1 MFAVFKKRDFTL
13 LWFSQ
18 LISTSGSA
26 LTDLAAGILI
36 YRATGSALAVGL
48 MLAATALPAL
58 VVGLIAGVFVDRYDR
73 KKIMIVSC
81 LLRAVLVA
89 SIPAIVAI
97 NINLLYVVVF
107 INAAIAQFFDPAQES
122 VIPDVATDEELAAAN
137 SFLSISSFGSTAI
150 GFAAAGLL
158 ASLASIE
165 IAFYADALTFLV
177 SAALILFVTV
187 RPIVSEEATSVRVV
201 VAGLRDGFRFL
212 SSTPILRNSFI
223 SGVPAYFSFGLWNVL
238 LLPFAITVLMATE
251 FEYGLQEGLT
261 SVGFVVGSLFMA
273 KYTDRLREGQWL
285 VIGMLGMGVLGIL
298 YGLATSI
305 LVAIIIVTLSGFLN
319 APPAIARRLILQR
332 NSPREMR
339 GRVFSTFG
347 VLRDVIFLI
356 GMFAAGL
363 ADYVDIRLLVI
374 ISGVILVGTGIWT
387 QFLPGLGEP
396 AAEWRQAAQR
406 LRTATAAGA
415 LPSRPLA
422 ADDLGVLVGV
432 IPAFGV
438 LGDNERRLLLASAR
452 VRDVPA
458 GDDGRRGRRPGR
470 CRVRDPVGSGHC
482 GHAGRGWRVPRAV
495 DDARGRRV
503 RRDRRAD
510 RQHADGQCRGRRR
523 FVAGRDPG
531 GDAPLADVR
540 SRDQRPAPA
549 EDDRTPGA
557 DDDRRPAAPGG
568 RRPGRVARPAQAT
581 TVDRRVAA
589 TASRIR
595 GCVVADNLLVAG
607 GIGGF
612 RAATLQ

>member
-1 MFAVFKKRDFTL
+1 MASAVAPPQPSMFAVFKKRDFTL

-36 YRATGSALAVGL
+36 YRHTGSALSVGL
-48 MLAATALPAL
+48 MLMATALPAL

-81 LLRAVLVA
+81 LLRAALVA
-89 SIPAIVAI
+89 SIPAVVAI
-97 NINLLYVVVF
+97 NINLLYVIVF

-165 IAFYADALTFLV
+165 IAFYFDALTFLI

-201 VAGLRDGFRFL
+201 IAGLRDGFRYL
-212 SSTPILRNSFI
+212 GSTPILRNSFI

-238 LLPFAITVLMATE
+238 LLPFAITVLLATE

-273 KYTDRLREGQWL
+273 KYTDRLREGQWI

-356 GMFAAGL
+356 GMLAAGL
-363 ADYVDIRLLVI
+363 ADYVDIRLLVV

-406 LRTATAAGA
+406 LRTATAGAA
-415 LPSRPLA
+415 LPSRPLV

-458 GDDGRRGRRPGR
+458 GTMVVAAGDKGDSAYAIL
-470 CRVRDPVGSGHC
+470 SG
-482 GHAGRGWRVPRAV
+482 RAV
-495 DDARGRRV
+495 AGTPIEGGEY
-503 RRDRRAD
+503 RALSTMLE
-510 RQHADGQCRGRRR
+510 
-523 FVAGRDPG
+523 
-531 GDAPLADVR
+531 GDVFGEIAALTG
-540 SRDQRPAPA
+540 ST
-549 EDDRTPGA
+549 RTA
-557 DDDRRPAAPGG
+557 N
-568 RRPGRVARPAQAT
+568 
-581 TVDRRVAA
+581 
-589 TASRIR
+589 
-595 GCVVADNLLVAG
+595 VVADADSSLVEIPG
-607 GIGGF
+607 
-612 RAATLQ
+612 ATLRSLMSVREISDLLLPKMTERLARTTTADLPRLAGVDQAALRDLRKPRPSSDLAQQPVPGSEGVS

>member
-13 LWFSQ
+13 LWLSQ

-36 YRATGSALAVGL
+36 YRETGSALAVGL

-58 VVGLIAGVFVDRYDR
+58 VVGLVAGVFVDRYDR

-81 LLRAVLVA
+81 LIRAVLVA
-89 SIPAIVAI
+89 SIPAAVAI
-97 NINLLYVVVF
+97 NINLLYVIVF

-150 GFAAAGLL
+150 GFAGAGLL

-165 IAFYADALTFLV
+165 FAFYFDAVTFLV
-177 SAALILFVTV
+177 TALLIAFVTV
-187 RPIVSEEATSVRVV
+187 RPMVHEESTSVRVV
-201 VAGLRDGFRFL
+201 IDGLRDGFRYL
-212 SSTPILRNSFI
+212 SSSPILRNSFI

-238 LLPFAITVLMATE
+238 LLPFAITVLHATE

-273 KYTDRLREGQWL
+273 KYTDRLREGQWI

-298 YGLATSI
+298 YGLSTSI
-305 LVAIIIVTLSGFLN
+305 LVAIVIVSLSGFLN

-363 ADYVDIRLLVI
+363 ADFVSIELLVV
-374 ISGVILVGTGIWT
+374 ISGVILIATGVWT

-396 AAEWRQAAQR
+396 ATEWRQAMQR
-406 LRTATAAGA
+406 LRTATAAVA
-415 LPSRPLA
+415 VSRPLGPEE
-422 ADDLGVLVGV
+422 LGTLIGV

-438 LGDNERRLLLASAR
+438 LGDNERRALLSSAR
-452 VRDVPA
+452 IRDVPA
-458 GDDGRRGRRPGR
+458 GTTVVSAGEKGDSAFAIL
-470 CRVRDPVGSGHC
+470 SG
-482 GHAGRGWRVPRAV
+482 RAV
-495 DDARGRRV
+495 AGTPVEGGEYRALSTMLEGDVFGEIAALTGSTRTANVVTDADSTLIEIPGPTLRSLMAVPEISDIILPKMTERLARTTTADLPRLAGVDQASLRDLRKV
-503 RRDRRAD
+503 RP
-510 RQHADGQCRGRRR
+510 QSGQT
-523 FVAGRDPG
+523 
-531 GDAPLADVR
+531 
-540 SRDQRPAPA
+540 
-549 EDDRTPGA
+549 TPVTGSE
-557 DDDRRPAAPGG
+557 G
-568 RRPGRVARPAQAT
+568 V
-581 TVDRRVAA
+581 
-589 TASRIR
+589 
-595 GCVVADNLLVAG
+595 L
-607 GIGGF
+607 
-612 RAATLQ
+612 

>member
-58 VVGLIAGVFVDRYDR
+58 VVGLVAGVFVDRYDR

-97 NINLLYVVVF
+97 NINLLYVIVF

-122 VIPDVATDEELAAAN
+122 VIPDIATDEELAAAN

-165 IAFYADALTFLV
+165 IAFYADALTFVV

-187 RPIVSEEATSVRVV
+187 RPIVTEEATSVRVV
-201 VAGLRDGFRFL
+201 IAGLREGFRYL
-212 SSTPILRNSFI
+212 GATPILRNSFI

-273 KYTDRLREGQWL
+273 KFTDRLREGQWI

-332 NSPREMR
+332 NTPREMR

-374 ISGVILVGTGIWT
+374 ISGVILVGTGIRT

-415 LPSRPLA
+415 IPSRPLA

-458 GDDGRRGRRPGR
+458 GTTVVAAGDKGDSAYAIL
-470 CRVRDPVGSGHC
+470 SG
-482 GHAGRGWRVPRAV
+482 RAV
-495 DDARGRRV
+495 AGTPV
-503 RRDRRAD
+503 EGGEYRALSTMLE
-510 RQHADGQCRGRRR
+510 
-523 FVAGRDPG
+523 
-531 GDAPLADVR
+531 GDVFGEIAALTG
-540 SRDQRPAPA
+540 ST
-549 EDDRTPGA
+549 RTA
-557 DDDRRPAAPGG
+557 N
-568 RRPGRVARPAQAT
+568 
-581 TVDRRVAA
+581 
-589 TASRIR
+589 
-595 GCVVADNLLVAG
+595 VVADADSSLVEIPGTTLRSLMSVREISDLLLPKMTERLARTTTADLPRLAG
-607 GIGGF
+607 VDQ
-612 RAATLQ
+612 AALRDLRKPRPPSDTAPPLAESEGVS